1 MRPQKALKA
10 IHSLLK
16 RPSFTS
22 REAHKYGVSA
32 ATLSHYIKQGA
43 IERIGHGIYRAVEAP
58 RPEDFRWED
67 LVEAVHRVKGGVV
80 CLISALS
87 LYDLTEEIPRQHWI
101 AIRNDTSHRG
111 GPQTKV
117 VRMRNIALGKTQ
129 TQISGIA
136 VPIFDRERTIVD
148 TFKYLSRETAIKAL
162 RKALTQKGQ
171 AKVDVEKVRKYARAL
186 RVKIEPYLIAVT
198 T

>member
-1 MRPQKALKA
+1 MKPQKALKA
-10 IHSLLK
+10 IGPLLK

-22 REAHKYGVSA
+22 KDAHKYGVSA
-32 ATLSHYIKQGA
+32 ATLSHYVKQGA
-43 IERIGHGIYRAVEAP
+43 IERVGHGIYRAIEAP
-58 RPEDFRWED
+58 RPDDFRWED
-67 LVEAVHRVKGGVV
+67 LVEAIQRVKGGVV

-111 GPQTKV
+111 GASTKV
-117 VRMRNIALGKTQ
+117 VRMRNLTLGKTQ
-129 TQISGIA
+129 TQIGSISI
-136 VPIFDRERTIVD
+136 PIFDRERTVVD
-148 TFKYLSRETAIKAL
+148 AFKYLSRETAIKAL
-162 RKALTQKGQ
+162 RKALTLKGS
-171 AKVDVEKVRKYARAL
+171 AKVDVEKMRKYAKTL